1 MTIPVQLRFVDNTF
15 RNTQKNIIE
24 SNIDIEP
31 PYKTSFI
38 LHDEDVTVDIEPG
51 FELSIGNGC
60 ILIIE
65 ENSSK

>member
-1 MTIPVQLRFVDNTF
+1 MTIPVQLSFIDNVF
-15 RNTQKNIIE
+15 NRVHKNVVE

-51 FELSIGNGC
+51 FQLSIGDGC

-65 ENSSK
+65 EN

>member
-1 MTIPVQLRFVDNTF
+1 MTIPVQLGFVDNTF
-15 RNTQKNIIE
+15 RDTQKNVVE

-38 LHDEDVTVDIEPG
+38 LHDPDTTVDIETG
-51 FELSIGNGC
+51 STLSIGDGC

-65 ENSSK
+65 EN

>member
-1 MTIPVQLRFVDNTF
+1 MTIPVQLSFVDNTF
-15 RNTQKNIIE
+15 RDTQKNVIE

-38 LHDEDVTVDIEPG
+38 LHDENVTVDIEPG
-51 FELSIGNGC
+51 FQLSIGNGC

-65 ENSSK
+65 

>member
-1 MTIPVQLRFVDNTF
+1 MTIPVQLSFVDNTF
-15 RNTQKNIIE
+15 RNTQKNVIE

-38 LHDEDVTVDIEPG
+38 LHDEDVTVDVEPG
-51 FELSIGNGC
+51 FQLSIGDGC

-65 ENSSK
+65 EN

>member
-1 MTIPVQLRFVDNTF
+1 MTIPVQLGFVDNTF
-15 RNTQKNIIE
+15 RNTQKNVVE

-38 LHDEDVTVDIEPG
+38 LHDEDTTVDIETG
-51 FELSIGNGC
+51 STLSIGDGC

-65 ENSSK
+65 EN

>member
-1 MTIPVQLRFVDNTF
+1 MTIPVQLGFVDNTF
-15 RNTQKNIIE
+15 RNTQKNVVE

-51 FELSIGNGC
+51 FQLSIGDGC
-60 ILIIE
+60 ILNIE
-65 ENSSK
+65 EN

>member
-1 MTIPVQLRFVDNTF
+1 MTIPVQLGFVDNTF
-15 RNTQKNIIE
+15 RDTQKNVVE

-38 LHDEDVTVDIEPG
+38 LHDEDVTVDVEPG
-51 FELSIGNGC
+51 FQLSIGDGC

-65 ENSSK
+65 EN

>member
-1 MTIPVQLRFVDNTF
+1 MTIPVQLGFVDNTF
-15 RNTQKNIIE
+15 RDTQKNVVE

-38 LHDEDVTVDIEPG
+38 LHDEDTTVDIETG
-51 FELSIGNGC
+51 STLSIGDGC

-65 ENSSK
+65 EN

>member
-1 MTIPVQLRFVDNTF
+1 MTIPVQLSFVDNTF
-15 RNTQKNIIE
+15 RDTQKNVIE

-51 FELSIGNGC
+51 FQLSVGNGC

-65 ENSSK
+65 EN

>member
-1 MTIPVQLRFVDNTF
+1 MTIPIQLGFVDNVN
-15 RNTQKNIIE
+15 RNTQKNVVE

-38 LHDEDVTVDIEPG
+38 LHDEDTTVDIESG
-51 FELSIGNGC
+51 STLSIGDGC

-65 ENSSK
+65 EN

>member
-1 MTIPVQLRFVDNTF
+1 MTIPVQLGFVDNTF
-15 RNTQKNIIE
+15 RDTQKNVVE

-51 FELSIGNGC
+51 FELSIGDGC

-65 ENSSK
+65 EN

>member
-1 MTIPVQLRFVDNTF
+1 MTIPVQLGFVDNTF
-15 RNTQKNIIE
+15 RDTQKNVIE

-51 FELSIGNGC
+51 FQLSIGNGC

-65 ENSSK
+65 EN

>member
-1 MTIPVQLRFVDNTF
+1 MTIPVQLGFVDNTF
-15 RNTQKNIIE
+15 RDTQKNVVE

-51 FELSIGNGC
+51 FQLSIGDGC

-65 ENSSK
+65 EN

>member
-1 MTIPVQLRFVDNTF
+1 MTIPVQLAFIDNTF
-15 RNTQKNIIE
+15 RDTQKNVIE

-51 FELSIGNGC
+51 FQLSIGNGC

-65 ENSSK
+65 EN

>member
-1 MTIPVQLRFVDNTF
+1 MTIPVQVGFVDNTF
-15 RNTQKNIIE
+15 RDTQKNVVE

-51 FELSIGNGC
+51 FELSIGDGC

-65 ENSSK
+65 EN

>member
-1 MTIPVQLRFVDNTF
+1 MTIPVQLGFVDNTF
-15 RNTQKNIIE
+15 RDTQKNVVE

-51 FELSIGNGC
+51 FQLSVGDGC

-65 ENSSK
+65 EN

>member
-1 MTIPVQLRFVDNTF
+1 MTIPVQLGFVDNTF
-15 RNTQKNIIE
+15 RDTQKNVVE

-51 FELSIGNGC
+51 F
-60 ILIIE
+60 
-65 ENSSK
+65 

>member
-1 MTIPVQLRFVDNTF
+1 MTIPVQLGFVDNTF
-15 RNTQKNIIE
+15 RDTQKNVVE

-38 LHDEDVTVDIEPG
+38 LHDQDTTVDIETG
-51 FELSIGNGC
+51 STLSVGNGC

-65 ENSSK
+65 EN

>member
-1 MTIPVQLRFVDNTF
+1 MTISVQLGFVDNTF
-15 RNTQKNIIE
+15 RNTQKNVVE

-51 FELSIGNGC
+51 FELSIGDGC
-60 ILIIE
+60 ILNIE
-65 ENSSK
+65 EN

>member
-1 MTIPVQLRFVDNTF
+1 MTIPVQLGFIDNTF
-15 RNTQKNIIE
+15 RDTQKNVIE

-38 LHDEDVTVDIEPG
+38 LHDEDVTVDVESG
-51 FELSIGNGC
+51 FQLSIGDGC

-65 ENSSK
+65 EN

>member
-1 MTIPVQLRFVDNTF
+1 MTIPVQLCFVDNTF
-15 RNTQKNIIE
+15 RDTQKNVVE

-38 LHDEDVTVDIEPG
+38 LHDEDTTVDIETG
-51 FELSIGNGC
+51 STLSIGDGC

-65 ENSSK
+65 EN

>member
-1 MTIPVQLRFVDNTF
+1 MTIPVQLGFVDNVN
-15 RNTQKNIIE
+15 RNTQKNVVE

-38 LHDEDVTVDIEPG
+38 LHDEDTTVDIESG
-51 FELSIGNGC
+51 STLSVGDGC

-65 ENSSK
+65 EN

>member
-24 SNIDIEP
+24 SNINIEQ

-51 FELSIGNGC
+51 FQLSIGDGC

>member
-1 MTIPVQLRFVDNTF
+1 MTIPVQLGFVDNTF
-15 RNTQKNIIE
+15 RNTKKNVVE

-51 FELSIGNGC
+51 FELSIGDGC

-65 ENSSK
+65 EN

>member
-1 MTIPVQLRFVDNTF
+1 MTIPVQLGFVDNTF
-15 RNTQKNIIE
+15 RDTQKNVIE

-51 FELSIGNGC
+51 FQLSVGNGC

-65 ENSSK
+65 EN